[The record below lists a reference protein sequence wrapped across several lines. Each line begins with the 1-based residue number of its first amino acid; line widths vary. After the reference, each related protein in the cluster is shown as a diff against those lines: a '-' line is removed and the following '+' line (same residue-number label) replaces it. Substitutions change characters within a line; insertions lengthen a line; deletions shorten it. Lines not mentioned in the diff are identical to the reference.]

1 MLKLTMNVSD
11 GVSRVTLSC
20 CDHIILEC
28 VDEDVV
34 VDQGL
39 VTSRT
44 PDDLPAFCAKLVEE
58 IGEGRHGQQARSV
71 A

>member
-20 CDHIILEC
+20 CDHIIREC

-34 VDQGL
+34 VRCDRCGVAYDRGEVKSLLDRARLELEHLQDALGL
-39 VTSRT
+39 
-44 PDDLPAFCAKLVEE
+44 
-58 IGEGRHGQQARSV
+58 
-71 A
+71 